1 MKRHLLFF
9 KSICLLVFI
18 LGMVSC
24 KKEEKVIEESVT
36 LTLRVGVYKNDTIQ
50 VFYIKKTD
58 DSYSEEL
65 SIKQFVEG
73 KNELQTIDYVLPV
86 GVKPKNIRI
95 DLGERANYHDS
106 IRIENV
112 IIKYK
117 DLALDGSRGE
127 YKAWFTPNENIYFD
141 SDSLVYKFQLHNDMF
156 DPQLNGNQLL
166 NTKIVKLFPPDV
178 NERYFN
184 E

>member
-1 MKRHLLFF
+1 MT
-9 KSICLLVFI
+9 I
-18 LGMVSC
+18 
-24 KKEEKVIEESVT
+24 
-36 LTLRVGVYKNDTIQ
+36 TLRMGVYKNDTIQ

-73 KNELQTIDYVLPV
+73 KDELQTLNYVLPV

-95 DLGERANYHDS
+95 DFGERANYHDS

-112 IIKYK
+112 ILKYR
-117 DLALDGSRGE
+117 DLALDGSRGA
-127 YKAWFTPNENIYFD
+127 YKEWFTPNENIYFD
-141 SDSLVYKFQLHNDMF
+141 SDTLVYRFQIHNDIF

-166 NTKIVKLFPPDV
+166 NTKIIKLFPPDV
-178 NERYFN
+178 NEQ
-184 E
+184 

>member
-1 MKRHLLFF
+1 MKRQFYFL
-9 KSICLLVFI
+9 KSVCLLVLM
-18 LGMVSC
+18 LGIVSC
-24 KKEEKVIEESVT
+24 KKEEKVIAESMT
-36 LTLRVGVYKNDTIQ
+36 ITLRLGVYKNDTIQ

-73 KNELQTIDYVLPV
+73 KNELQTLNYELPV

-95 DLGERANYHDS
+95 DLGETANYHDS
-106 IRIENV
+106 IRIEDV
-112 IIKYK
+112 ILKYR
-117 DLALDGSRGE
+117 DLALDGSRGA
-127 YKAWFTPNENIYFD
+127 YKAWFIPNENIYFD
-141 SDSLVYKFQLHNDMF
+141 SDTLVHRLQIHNDIY

-166 NTKIVKLFPPDV
+166 NTKIIKLFPPDV
-178 NERYFN
+178 NEQYFN